1 MGQITAIGVAA
12 ANSVVPRT
20 FAWSGEPARP
30 RLRWLAEGL
39 RTVMLDHG
47 YTEVATPGP
56 EVAVVLHF
64 LDPDN
69 ARPYRRKNAP
79 TFVVALAEFDA
90 TPGDML
96 RTGYPLLVRGLA
108 NLCVMVSP
116 DAAPDAAHAAHA
128 GNAGNSDGAGRDS
141 IAQFVT
147 LEQGTYTIATNG
159 GDDATFFKGV
169 FERIEPL
176 ASSRLVIGNE
186 FSDDLP
192 EALWDGDDVTRQ
204 ITRAGKR
211 LDALDL
217 LPAAFPIE
225 EILEPRDLRHVKLLY
240 GIGGLSYGN
249 VSARRQPVE
258 GGANGASPTQ
268 YWMSASGVD
277 KSALHEIGRDIL
289 LVNGYDPERDAM
301 RISVPKGVEPRRVS
315 VDAIEHWII
324 YREHPEVGAILH
336 VHGWIEGT
344 VATEINYPCGTVE
357 LAQAVA
363 ELVREAPDPSRAV
376 VGQRNHGLTITGHSL
391 DEIFERID
399 GRIVRKVPM
408 D

>member
-1 MGQITAIGVAA
+1 MTQIAGIGVVDRRA
-12 ANSVVPRT
+12 VVPRT
-20 FAWSGEPARP
+20 FAWSGEPGGE
-30 RLRWLAEGL
+30 RLRWFAAGL
-39 RTVMLDHG
+39 REVMLDQG
-47 YTEVATPGP
+47 YTEVDAPGP

-64 LDPDN
+64 VDPAA

-79 TFVVALAEFDA
+79 TFVVALAELDA
-90 TPGDML
+90 PPADML

-116 DAAPDAAHAAHA
+116 S
-128 GNAGNSDGAGRDS
+128 GTGS

-147 LEQGTYTIATNG
+147 LEQGTYAIDT
-159 GDDATFFKGV
+159 GDDDDQFFFKSV
-169 FERIEPL
+169 FSRVEPL

-186 FSDDLP
+186 FTDDLP
-192 EALWDGDDVTRQ
+192 DALRAGDDITRQ
-204 ITRAGKR
+204 ITRAGQR
-211 LDALDL
+211 LAALDL

-225 EILEPRDLRHVKLLY
+225 EILSDRDLRHVKLLY

-249 VSARRQPVE
+249 VSARRLDLDPGESQP
-258 GGANGASPTQ
+258 Q

-277 KSALHEIGRDIL
+277 KSALHDIGRDIL
-289 LVNGYDPERDAM
+289 LVTGYDEARDIM
-301 RISVPKGVEPRRVS
+301 QLRVPQGVEPRRVS
-315 VDAIEHWII
+315 VDAIEHWMI
-324 YREHPEVGAILH
+324 YREHPDVNAILH
-336 VHGWIEGT
+336 VHAWIEGT

-357 LAQAVA
+357 LAESVA
-363 ELVREAPDPSRAV
+363 ELVRQAPDPARAV

-391 DEIFERID
+391 DEIFARID

>member
-1 MGQITAIGVAA
+1 MGQTTAIGVAA
-12 ANSVVPRT
+12 ANSVIPRT
-20 FAWSGEPARP
+20 FAWSGEPTGG

-39 RTVMLDHG
+39 RDVMLEHG
-47 YTEVATPGP
+47 YAEVDAPGP

-64 LDPDN
+64 IDPEH

-79 TFVVALAEFDA
+79 TFVVALAEFA
-90 TPGDML
+90 TTPGDML

-116 DAAPDAAHAAHA
+116 DEQHRER
-128 GNAGNSDGAGRDS
+128 DGDLDGTV
-141 IAQFVT
+141 AQFVT
-147 LEQGTYTIATNG
+147 LEQGTYTIDTNG

-169 FERIEPL
+169 FARIEPL

-186 FSDDLP
+186 FTDDLP
-192 EALWDGDDVTRQ
+192 EELWDGDDSTRQ
-204 ITRAGKR
+204 ITSAGKR

-249 VSARRQPVE
+249 LSARRVFA
-258 GGANGASPTQ
+258 GGRVPERAPTPQ

-289 LVNGYDPERDAM
+289 LVNGYDPEHDAM
-301 RISVPKGVEPRRVS
+301 LISVPKGVEPRRVS

-357 LAQAVA
+357 LAEAVA
-363 ELVREAPDPSRAV
+363 ELVRQAPDPSRAV

>member
-1 MGQITAIGVAA
+1 MTQTAGIGVVDRRA
-12 ANSVVPRT
+12 VVPRT
-20 FAWSGEPARP
+20 FAWSGEPRGE
-30 RLRWLAEGL
+30 RLRWFVAGL
-39 RTVMLDHG
+39 RAVMLDQG
-47 YTEVATPGP
+47 YIEVDAPGP
-56 EVAVVLHF
+56 DVAVVLHF
-64 LDPDN
+64 VDPDA

-79 TFVVALAEFDA
+79 TFVVALAELDA
-90 TPGDML
+90 TPTDML

-116 DAAPDAAHAAHA
+116 S
-128 GNAGNSDGAGRDS
+128 GDGS

-147 LEQGTYTIATNG
+147 LEQGTYAIDTGT
-159 GDDATFFKGV
+159 DDDQIFFKSV
-169 FERIEPL
+169 FSRVEPL

-186 FSDDLP
+186 FTDDLP
-192 EALWDGDDVTRQ
+192 EAVRAGDDITRQ
-204 ITRAGKR
+204 ITRAGQR
-211 LDALDL
+211 LAALDL

-225 EILEPRDLRHVKLLY
+225 EILSDRDLRHVKLLY

-249 VSARRQPVE
+249 VSARRLDTGPGETQP
-258 GGANGASPTQ
+258 Q

-277 KSALHEIGRDIL
+277 KSALHEVGRDIL
-289 LVNGYDPERDAM
+289 LVTGYDEARDVM
-301 RISVPKGVEPRRVS
+301 QLRVPTGVEPRRVS
-315 VDAIEHWII
+315 VDAIEHWMI
-324 YREHPEVGAILH
+324 YREHPEVNAILH
-336 VHGWIEGT
+336 VHAWIEGT

-357 LAQAVA
+357 LAESVA

>member
-1 MGQITAIGVAA
+1 MSQTTAIGVVTAS
-12 ANSVVPRT
+12 SVVPRT
-20 FAWSGEPARP
+20 FAWSGKPTGARSG
-30 RLRWLAEGL
+30 WLAEGL
-39 RTVMLDHG
+39 RTALLEHG

-64 LDPDN
+64 VDPDA

-79 TFVVALAEFDA
+79 TFVVALAEFPS
-90 TPGDML
+90 TPADML
-96 RTGYPLLVRGLA
+96 RSGYPLLVRGLA

-116 DAAPDAAHAAHA
+116 D
-128 GNAGNSDGAGRDS
+128 GERGAV
-141 IAQFVT
+141 AQFVT
-147 LEQGTYTIATNG
+147 LEQGTYTLGTNG
-159 GDDATFFKGV
+159 SDDATFFKGV
-169 FERIEPL
+169 FARVEPL

-186 FSDDLP
+186 FTDDLAP
-192 EALWDGDDVTRQ
+192 ELWDGDDVTAQ
-204 ITRAGKR
+204 ITRAGQQ

-225 EILEPRDLRHVKLLY
+225 EILAPRDLRHVKLLY

-249 VSARRQPVE
+249 VSARRQFP
-258 GGANGASPTQ
+258 GGGVPDGEPTPQ
-268 YWMSASGVD
+268 FWMSASGVD
-277 KSALHEIGRDIL
+277 KAALHEIGRDIL
-289 LVNGYDPERDAM
+289 LVNGYDAARDVM
-301 RISVPKGVEPRRVS
+301 CISVPPAVEPRRVS

-344 VATEINYPCGTVE
+344 PATEINYPCGTVE
-357 LAQAVA
+357 LAEAVA
-363 ELVREAPDPSRAV
+363 ELVRRAPDPSRAV

>member
-1 MGQITAIGVAA
+1 MTHPAGIGVVDRRA
-12 ANSVVPRT
+12 VIPRT
-20 FAWSGEPARP
+20 FAWSGEPRGE
-30 RLRWLAEGL
+30 RLQWFAAGL
-39 RTVMLDHG
+39 REVMLDQG
-47 YTEVATPGP
+47 YTEVDTPGP
-56 EVAVVLHF
+56 DVAVVLHF
-64 LDPDN
+64 VDPD
-69 ARPYRRKNAP
+69 AAKPYRRKNAP
-79 TFVVALAEFDA
+79 TFVVALAELDT
-90 TPGDML
+90 TPSDML

-116 DAAPDAAHAAHA
+116 S
-128 GNAGNSDGAGRDS
+128 GSGS

-147 LEQGTYTIATNG
+147 LEQGTYAIDTGA
-159 GDDATFFKGV
+159 DDDHVFFKSV
-169 FERIEPL
+169 FSRVEPL

-186 FSDDLP
+186 FTDDLP
-192 EALWDGDDVTRQ
+192 ESVRAGDDITRQ
-204 ITRAGKR
+204 ITRAGQR
-211 LDALDL
+211 LAALDL

-225 EILEPRDLRHVKLLY
+225 EILSDRDLRHVKLLY

-249 VSARRQPVE
+249 VSARRVDIGVGESQP
-258 GGANGASPTQ
+258 Q

-277 KSALHEIGRDIL
+277 KSALHEVGRDIL
-289 LVNGYDPERDAM
+289 LVTGYDEARDVM
-301 RISVPKGVEPRRVS
+301 QLRVPAGVEPRRVS
-315 VDAIEHWII
+315 VDAIEHWMI
-324 YREHPEVGAILH
+324 YREHPEVNAILH
-336 VHGWIEGT
+336 VHAWIEGT

-357 LAQAVA
+357 LAQSVA